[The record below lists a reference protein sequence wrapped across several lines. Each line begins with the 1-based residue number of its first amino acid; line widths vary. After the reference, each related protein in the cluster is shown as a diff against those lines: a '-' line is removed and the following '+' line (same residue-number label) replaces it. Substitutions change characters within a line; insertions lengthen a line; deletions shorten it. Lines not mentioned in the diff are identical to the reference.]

1 MKLNNN
7 LQLGQDNGKAEK
19 NEKVAS
25 FTEHKV
31 GAALHH
37 PAVKSIIDRTFTV
50 SSPPNNQNAGPFLN
64 SNPKF
69 IIKPAGNL
77 KPTDLSH
84 NNIF

>member
-7 LQLGQDNGKAEK
+7 LQLGQDNSKADK

-50 SSPPNNQNAGPFLN
+50 SSPQNNQNAGPLLN

-69 IIKPAGNL
+69 IIKPAG
-77 KPTDLSH
+77 KRKTDRSVA
-84 NNIF
+84 

>member
-7 LQLGQDNGKAEK
+7 LQPGRDNSKADK